1 MVRTSSFSRTILL
14 GLVVNFLLFGK
25 VESSKHSLRAHRV
38 TNNKYDLVDEN
49 DQSLLRN
56 GNNNLVEKNLDSDA
70 HIPNDRRVEA
80 TGLSDR
86 DLNDDEILDDA
97 VDDYYDYGNSTNFKD
112 NAANAITLDEVLNID
127 DEINGP
133 INDSEKNSEKVI
145 IVTNEN
151 NTDSEEN
158 INVSNENNDATKSG
172 EDIDLPNNDAT
183 ESGEDID
190 LPKNDA
196 TESGEDIDLPNNV
209 ATESGEDIDLPNNDA
224 TESGE
229 DIDLS
234 NKDVESDNDGVA
246 NITDSSTNTIE
257 DVKSED
263 LTTTLSPKIAPVI
276 TKTMS
281 PSYAPSIFVTLSDSE
296 FVAEMQEIAFE
307 YENGLIEIDD
317 DIFVEEIE
325 TFEDYEAY
333 ETLMEQD
340 DMEIHEEIKEIVS
353 EYEEG
358 VIEFDDDVVIEE
370 IEEFEEIE
378 DLEEEYLDDGGAFD
392 DATENLP
399 LEPDPAMNE
408 VQKILNDKQLSVAIL
423 ALILIVLAFSAFQ
436 VYVKPDGFLASVCRL
451 LFTIITFLF
460 KAITYPLRKM
470 FGFGSHSHEPIGGSS
485 FSGRSNNFEIS

>member
-1 MVRTSSFSRTILL
+1 MRTSTFSRTILL
-14 GLVVNFLLFGK
+14 GLVVNFLLCGK
-25 VESSKHSLRAHRV
+25 VESSKLSLRAHRQ
-38 TNNKYDLVDEN
+38 TNNKYDSVDEN
-49 DQSLLRN
+49 DQPLLRN

-80 TGLSDR
+80 TGLSGTN
-86 DLNDDEILDDA
+86 LNDDEILDDA

-112 NAANAITLDEVLNID
+112 NVANATTLDEVLNID
-127 DEINGP
+127 DGINGP
-133 INDSEKNSEKVI
+133 INDGEKNSEKVI

-183 ESGEDID
+183 KSGEDID
-190 LPKNDA
+190 LPDNDA
-196 TESGEDIDLPNNV
+196 TESGEDIN
-209 ATESGEDIDLPNNDA
+209 LPNNDA

-257 DVKSED
+257 DVKSEGTSNVTASQVDKD

-307 YENGLIEIDD
+307 YENGIIEIDD

-408 VQKILNDKQLSVAIL
+408 VQKILNDKQLSTAVL

-470 FGFGSHSHEPIGGSS
+470 FGFGSNSHEPIGGSS